1 MEDFGFKRNSE
12 TKTISLISKKI
23 LLLSATLF
31 SIACFI
37 YITISA
43 YYYIYEDKNSN
54 IEVIEAEVGE
64 IKSYENIKENSDSFS
79 SQIDRSIYEDIFGNK
94 HARKPLANQV
104 KKIDKPAMPP
114 KEIIT
119 QNEPI
124 KEFFTE
130 EKVEN
135 KAEGKV
141 ENKEIK
147 AKSRGRSVRV
157 QVAAM
162 TSKESANKAWIALKE
177 TYPKIFNNLKPYIHE
192 VDLGKRGIFYRLQIG
207 EFFDQIDAEEFCQKY
222 ILASRKSRSDCI
234 LVE

>member
-1 MEDFGFKRNSE
+1 MEDFGFKRNNE
-12 TKTISLISKKI
+12 TNTISLISKKI

-79 SQIDRSIYEDIFGNK
+79 SQIDSSIYEDIFGNK
-94 HARKPLANQV
+94 NSRKPLVNQV

-114 KEIIT
+114 KEIIS
-119 QNEPI
+119 QNEPV
-124 KEFFTE
+124 KEFIAE
-130 EKVEN
+130 EKIESKVVER
-135 KAEGKV
+135 V

-162 TSKESANKAWIALKE
+162 TSKESANKAWSALKD
-177 TYPKIFNNLKPYIHE
+177 TYPKLFNNLKPYIHE
-192 VDLGKRGIFYRLQIG
+192 VDLGKRGVFYRLQIG
-207 EFFDQIDAEEFCQKY
+207 EFFDQIDAEEFCRKY
-222 ILASRKSRSDCI
+222 VLASSKSKSDCI